1 MIAAFWPSATPRAHP
16 GDSGPNWLDSDRYE
30 IVAKAEQPVGDG
42 VLMAML
48 QTSLAERFKLA
59 IDGERKTVDPRR
71 HSCRR
76 FLGFKIAMVRKR
88 NQDLVAQAFL
98 PVFRPPFGP
107 KPPPRGALSSS
118 YWPAFPST

>member
-30 IVAKAEQPVGDG
+30 IVAKAEQPVSDG

-48 QTSLAERFKLA
+48 QTLLAERFKLA
-59 IDGERKTVDPRR
+59 IDGERKTVDPHR

-76 FLGFKIAMVRKR
+76 SWVSKSPWCAKEIKI
-88 NQDLVAQAFL
+88 L
-98 PVFRPPFGP
+98 
-107 KPPPRGALSSS
+107 
-118 YWPAFPST
+118 